1 MTQATELT
9 SPLVTDGFF
18 AGDPWPLLARLR
30 HDAPLAY
37 NDEIGAWFASTH
49 ADVHAASVDNAT
61 FCSGKGILTFEI
73 GVEYPTPPT
82 MMHTDPPEHTR
93 YRKLVQ
99 PAFGPRQM
107 RALEPVIRARTRRLL
122 DALPSDE
129 PVDIV
134 PGLAEPLPLQ
144 VIGLIL
150 GVDEADHDRFL
161 EWSEAAIPGAAPLE
175 PTEQQR
181 RMAAMH
187 DYLLEVAR
195 DRRANPRDDVITA
208 LATAEIDADRLSD
221 AELEMF
227 LVQLLVAGNE
237 TTRHAISGGLRAL
250 AERPDQWAALR
261 EDPSR
266 IPTAFEEVLRWT
278 TPVIYFMRTA
288 TRHTELSGTP
298 IRAGDPVVLL
308 YASANRDE
316 TVFGA
321 DAGEFRSDRTPN
333 PHLAFGFGAHFC
345 LGAALARL
353 EGRVLLEE
361 MVDRYATLEPVGDVA
376 RTQSL
381 VIAGISAA
389 TVTLRPA

>member
-1 MTQATELT
+1 
-9 SPLVTDGFF
+9 
-18 AGDPWPLLARLR
+18 
-30 HDAPLAY
+30 
-37 NDEIGAWFASTH
+37 
-49 ADVHAASVDNAT
+49 
-61 FCSGKGILTFEI
+61 
-73 GVEYPTPPT
+73 